1 MWALE
6 RVEKLLEK
14 DGKPYRVSQCFP
26 LLSLLRLFRTG
37 FHQPFTRFIF
47 TKTWSSAL
55 RSCHK
60 LPYWASDWY
69 SSCPEINER
78 MGFKIYKAPALEV
91 TSSRGVVM
99 FRKSGGN
106 GATWGNHM
114 NCWWTS
120 SGCVIIQTLRCL
132 HQWAHPPSQGSA
144 TGMKEKLG
152 GGRKTSLEGQ
162 GNMFCFMGSQLGSEK
177 KHTHAEHCRTFHCH
191 FTGQNCRSPRLKPNK
206 GKLHEPG
213 YSRLQNGCGPLES
226 VEADIH
232 EFWFSVL
239 HTARNHC
246 AELPSGNQT

>member
-1 MWALE
+1 MVIIRVVLFSLRIKLLTHCSFFPLPKSTSIDLKQVWALE

-37 FHQPFTRFIF
+37 FHQPFTSFIF

-91 TSSRGVVM
+91 TSPRGVVM

-106 GATWGNHM
+106 GAT
-114 NCWWTS
+114 
-120 SGCVIIQTLRCL
+120 
-132 HQWAHPPSQGSA
+132 
-144 TGMKEKLG
+144 
-152 GGRKTSLEGQ
+152 
-162 GNMFCFMGSQLGSEK
+162 
-177 KHTHAEHCRTFHCH
+177 
-191 FTGQNCRSPRLKPNK
+191 
-206 GKLHEPG
+206 
-213 YSRLQNGCGPLES
+213 
-226 VEADIH
+226 
-232 EFWFSVL
+232 
-239 HTARNHC
+239 
-246 AELPSGNQT
+246 

>member
-37 FHQPFTRFIF
+37 FHQPFTSFIF

-78 MGFKIYKAPALEV
+78 MGFKIYEAPALEV
-91 TSSRGVVM
+91 TSPRGVVM

-106 GATWGNHM
+106 GAT
-114 NCWWTS
+114 
-120 SGCVIIQTLRCL
+120 
-132 HQWAHPPSQGSA
+132 
-144 TGMKEKLG
+144 
-152 GGRKTSLEGQ
+152 
-162 GNMFCFMGSQLGSEK
+162 
-177 KHTHAEHCRTFHCH
+177 
-191 FTGQNCRSPRLKPNK
+191 
-206 GKLHEPG
+206 
-213 YSRLQNGCGPLES
+213 
-226 VEADIH
+226 
-232 EFWFSVL
+232 
-239 HTARNHC
+239 
-246 AELPSGNQT
+246 